1 MRQIIYAMQF
11 TGHAA
16 PVAGKTDV
24 LKATTIA
31 SSCAIESGVGP
42 GGLDTV
48 LRPIDGDVAAF
59 ESEVTITGENSFL
72 ESGTIRFGND
82 HKFRFGTVGHGYLGS
97 SADPGLRHGTVTWK
111 VEYGEGQ
118 FQHASGLITSNFTI
132 DASGRVVDHHFG
144 LLFVP

>member
-1 MRQIIYAMQF
+1 MRQMIYAMQF

-24 LKATTIA
+24 LKATTTA
-31 SSCAIESGVGP
+31 SSCAIESRVGP

-48 LRPIDGDVAAF
+48 LRPIDGGAAVF

-72 ESGTIRFGND
+72 ESGNIRFGNG
-82 HKFRFGTVGHGYLGS
+82 HMFPFVTIGHGYIDS
-97 SADPGLRHGTVTWK
+97 TADPELRHGTVTWK
-111 VEYGEGQ
+111 IEDGEGQ
-118 FQHASGLITSNFTI
+118 FQGASGLITSNFTI
-132 DASGRVVDHHFG
+132 DASGRVVDYHFG